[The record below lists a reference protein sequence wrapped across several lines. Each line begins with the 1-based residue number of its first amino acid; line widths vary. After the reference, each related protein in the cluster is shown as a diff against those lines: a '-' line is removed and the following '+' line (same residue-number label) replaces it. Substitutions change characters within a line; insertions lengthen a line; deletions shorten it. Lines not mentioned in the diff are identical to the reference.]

1 MHYTLNI
8 STNNEPGN
16 YNDDIQYFE
25 WQETMRKEIEALE
38 QNKTYYIIDLPHGKK
53 SSLEINGFTK
63 SNIMEMKKIERYK
76 VKLVVKGY
84 NHLKEF
90 IMLIHY
96 LQFLS

>member
-1 MHYTLNI
+1 LNI